1 MSINP
6 DGTPGP
12 VAPGEIIDSEW
23 GNAVA
28 ESIQNLQ
35 AVAPVGSIWMWMA
48 GAIPTKCLPLQGG
61 NADRTVYA
69 DLFALW
75 GVQFGAGDGTT
86 TFGLPDMRARFPVC
100 MSPGDALFATPN
112 NKGGGRDAIIPQ
124 HLHGLGAHGSHSVDV
139 TPAALPHYVPKWN
152 QGPGYPGTPGNYIA
166 IPDNNVPGNGDYD
179 GSTFGAS
186 AGTAHTHLFSI
197 QAGMSLTGGSDGVHD
212 HGVGVG
218 AAGGTTDN
226 QGEAAANGRIPP
238 FIVINFI
245 VKAQK
250 G

>member
-28 ESIQNLQ
+28 ESIQDLQ
-35 AVAPVGSIWMWMA
+35 TVAPVGSIWMWMA

-61 NADRTVYA
+61 NADRTVYS

-75 GVQFGAGDGTT
+75 GTQFGAGDGTT
-86 TFGLPDMRARFPVC
+86 TFGLPDMRARFPVGI
-100 MSPGDALFATPN
+100 SPGDALFATAN
-112 NKGGGRDAIIPQ
+112 NKGGGRDAVLPV
-124 HLHGLGAHGSHSVDV
+124 HGHTINNHTHADDIVPS
-139 TPAALPHYVPKWN
+139 ALPHYVPKWN

-197 QAGMSLTGGSDGVHD
+197 QAGMSLTGGSDGFHD
-212 HGVGVG
+212 HGLSLAGPNDRGTDAPGVDP
-218 AAGGTTDN
+218 T
-226 QGEAAANGRIPP
+226 NGRIPP

-245 VKAQK
+245 VKAQR